1 MPKKT
6 STKLAETESV
16 PTTAPVVESVVV
28 AEKKVKKPKTPK
40 VETEVIATPAPV
52 VEETVVAAPVA
63 IATDVDNSIIEQST
77 EFFAKLQQIGTMIA
91 TLKNEYK
98 SLERKWTR
106 ELKTAQKQTN
116 KRKKRA
122 GSRAPSGF
130 VKPTR
135 ISDELASF
143 LGKDKGSEMARTD
156 VTREINT
163 YIRAH
168 KLQDKDNGRKINP
181 DSKLASLLK
190 LKKTDELTYFNLQKY
205 MSPHFAKSVKTE
217 VSA

>member
-16 PTTAPVVESVVV
+16 APIVESVVV
-28 AEKKVKKPKTPK
+28 TEKKVKKPKTPK
-40 VETEVIATPAPV
+40 VETEVIAAPAPAPV
-52 VEETVVAAPVA
+52 VEETVVAAPVV
-63 IATDVDNSIIEQST
+63 ATDVDNSILEQST